1 MRRLLIALILVAVAI
16 SGCTEKGPSVAD
28 KSAEELKNLSISSAG
43 NLSSYSLKSSLTST
57 WKLHSG
63 NDTATDKLST
73 FTDEIES
80 IAAVDLQ
87 GLKVHANSS
96 TKNMLEIPDQPAN
109 ATTTNVDFY
118 LIGNTTYVEDGNGNW
133 THLVDPRSAEEV
145 WGPDRN
151 NQVKALASTFNL
163 SKTEMLGIEPVN
175 GEDAYKLK
183 IVPGNEDNISLFN
196 TAFAIA
202 AKVTQYPFYLPSL
215 NRSELNE
222 TGKIEKTI
230 WISKS
235 TYLPVKY
242 ESAMSFTMTPEIV
255 GALDPNTGKATMF
268 NQSVQLGA
276 IFVSTKATDLYYDFN
291 KLLNI
296 TPPMQALSSPAITP
310 QDLQEQVGEVGAQ
323 A

>member
-1 MRRLLIALILVAVAI
+1 MKRLLVALILVAVAI

-43 NLSSYSLKSSLTST
+43 NLSSYSLKSTLTST

-63 NDTATDKLST
+63 NNTTTDNLNT
-73 FTDEIES
+73 FTEDVETV
-80 IAAVDLQ
+80 AAVDLQ

-96 TKNMLEIPDQPAN
+96 TKNMLEAPDLPAN
-109 ATTTNVDFY
+109 VTTTNVDFY
-118 LIGNTTYVEDGNGNW
+118 LIGNSTYMDDGSGNW
-133 THLVDPRSAEEV
+133 THLVDPRQAEEV

-151 NQVKALASTFNL
+151 NQIKALAGTFNL
-163 SKTEMLGIEPVN
+163 STTEEVGTESVN

-183 IVPGNEDNISLFN
+183 IVPGNEDNTSLFN

-202 AKVTQYPFYLPSL
+202 AKVTQYPLFLPSL

-242 ESAMSFTMTPEIV
+242 ESIMSFTMTPELI
-255 GALDPNTGKATMF
+255 GAVDPSSGKATMF

-276 IFVSTKATDLYYDFN
+276 ISVDIKSNDLYYDFD
-291 KLLNI
+291 KSLNI
-296 TPPMQALSSPAITP
+296 TPPIEALSSPAITP
-310 QDLQEQVGEVGAQ
+310 QDLTT
-323 A
+323 

>member
-1 MRRLLIALILVAVAI
+1 MKRLLVALILIAVAI

-28 KSAEELKNLSISSAG
+28 ESAEELKNLSISSAG
-43 NLSSYSLKSSLTST
+43 NLSSYSLKSTLTST

-63 NDTATDKLST
+63 NNTTTEKLNT
-73 FTDEIES
+73 FTEDVETA
-80 IAAVDLQ
+80 AAVDLQ

-96 TKNMLEIPDQPAN
+96 TKNMLEAPDLPAN
-109 ATTTNVDFY
+109 VTTTNVDFY
-118 LIGNTTYVEDGNGNW
+118 LIGNSTYMDDGSGNW
-133 THLVDPRSAEEV
+133 THLVDPRLAEEV

-151 NQVKALASTFNL
+151 NQIKALAGTFNL
-163 SKTEMLGIEPVN
+163 STTEEISTESVN
-175 GEDAYKLK
+175 GEEAYKLK

-202 AKVTQYPFYLPSL
+202 AKVTQYPLFLPSL

-222 TGKIEKTI
+222 TGKMEKTI

-242 ESAMSFTMTPEIV
+242 ESTMSFTMTPELI
-255 GALDPNTGKATMF
+255 GAVDPSSGKATMF

-276 IFVSTKATDLYYDFN
+276 ISVAIKSTDLYYDFDRS
-291 KLLNI
+291 LDI

-310 QDLQEQVGEVGAQ
+310 QDLTTGEQA
-323 A
+323 

>member
-1 MRRLLIALILVAVAI
+1 MKRLLVALILIAVAI

-28 KSAEELKNLSISSAG
+28 KSAEELKNLSISSAE
-43 NLSSYSLKSSLTST
+43 NLSSYSLKSTLTST

-63 NDTATDKLST
+63 NNTTTEKLNT
-73 FTDEIES
+73 FTEDVET
-80 IAAVDLQ
+80 AATVDLQ

-96 TKNMLEIPDQPAN
+96 TKNMLEAPDLPAN
-109 ATTTNVDFY
+109 VTTTNVDFY
-118 LIGNTTYVEDGNGNW
+118 LIGNSTYMDDGSGNW
-133 THLVDPRSAEEV
+133 THLVDPRQAEEV

-151 NQVKALASTFNL
+151 NQIKALAGTFNL
-163 SKTEMLGIEPVN
+163 STTEEIGTESVN

-183 IVPGNEDNISLFN
+183 IVPGDEDNASLFN

-202 AKVTQYPFYLPSL
+202 AKVTQYPLFLPSL

-235 TYLPVKY
+235 SYLPVKY
-242 ESAMSFTMTPEIV
+242 DSIMSFTMTPELI
-255 GALDPNTGKATMF
+255 GAVDPSSGEATMF

-276 IFVSTKATDLYYDFN
+276 ISVAIKSADLYYDFDRS
-291 KLLNI
+291 LDI

-310 QDLQEQVGEVGAQ
+310 QDLTTGEQA
-323 A
+323 

>member
-1 MRRLLIALILVAVAI
+1 MKRLLVALILIAVAI

-28 KSAEELKNLSISSAG
+28 ESAEELKNLSISSAG
-43 NLSSYSLKSSLTST
+43 NLSSYSLKSTLTST

-63 NDTATDKLST
+63 NNTTTEKLNT
-73 FTDEIES
+73 FTEDVETA
-80 IAAVDLQ
+80 AAVDLQ

-96 TKNMLEIPDQPAN
+96 TKNMLEAPDLPAN
-109 ATTTNVDFY
+109 VTTTNVDFY
-118 LIGNTTYVEDGNGNW
+118 LIGNSTYMDDGNGNW
-133 THLVDPRSAEEV
+133 THLVDPRQAEEV

-151 NQVKALASTFNL
+151 NQINALAGTFNL
-163 SKTEMLGIEPVN
+163 STTEEISTESVN
-175 GEDAYKLK
+175 GEEAYKLK
-183 IVPGNEDNISLFN
+183 IVPGDEDNISLFN

-202 AKVTQYPFYLPSL
+202 AKVTQYPLFLPSL

-222 TGKIEKTI
+222 TGKMEKTI

-242 ESAMSFTMTPEIV
+242 ESTMSFTMTPELI
-255 GALDPNTGKATMF
+255 GAVDPSSGKATMF

-276 IFVSTKATDLYYDFN
+276 ISVAIKSTDLYYDFDRS
-291 KLLNI
+291 LDI

-310 QDLQEQVGEVGAQ
+310 QDLTTGEQA
-323 A
+323 

>member
-1 MRRLLIALILVAVAI
+1 MKRLLVALILVAVAI

-28 KSAEELKNLSISSAG
+28 ESAEELKNLSISSAG
-43 NLSSYSLKSSLTST
+43 NLSSYSLKSTLTST
-57 WKLHSG
+57 WKLYSG
-63 NDTATDKLST
+63 NNTTTDNLNT
-73 FTDEIES
+73 FTEDVETA
-80 IAAVDLQ
+80 AAVDLQ

-96 TKNMLEIPDQPAN
+96 TKNMLEAPDLPAN
-109 ATTTNVDFY
+109 VTTTNVDFY
-118 LIGNTTYVEDGNGNW
+118 LIGNSTYMDDGSGNW
-133 THLVDPRSAEEV
+133 THLVDPRQAEEV

-151 NQVKALASTFNL
+151 NQIKALAGTFNL
-163 SKTEMLGIEPVN
+163 STTEEISTESVN
-175 GEDAYKLK
+175 GEEAYKLK

-202 AKVTQYPFYLPSL
+202 AKVTQYPLFLPSL

-222 TGKIEKTI
+222 TGKMEKTI

-242 ESAMSFTMTPEIV
+242 ESTMSFTMTPELI
-255 GALDPNTGKATMF
+255 GAVDPSSGKATMF

-276 IFVSTKATDLYYDFN
+276 ISVAIKSTDLYYGFDRS
-291 KLLNI
+291 LDI

-310 QDLQEQVGEVGAQ
+310 QDLTTGEQA
-323 A
+323 

>member
-1 MRRLLIALILVAVAI
+1 MKRLLVALILIAVAI

-28 KSAEELKNLSISSAG
+28 KSAEELKNLSISSAE

-63 NDTATDKLST
+63 NNTTTEKLNT
-73 FTDEIES
+73 FTENVETV
-80 IAAVDLQ
+80 AVVDLQ

-96 TKNMLEIPDQPAN
+96 TKNMLEAPNLPAN
-109 ATTTNVDFY
+109 VTTTNVDFY
-118 LIGNTTYVEDGNGNW
+118 LIGNSTYMDDGDGNW
-133 THLVDPRSAEEV
+133 THLVDPRQAEEV

-151 NQVKALASTFNL
+151 NQIKTLAGTFNL
-163 SKTEMLGIEPVN
+163 STTEELGTESVN

-183 IVPGNEDNISLFN
+183 IVPGNEDNASLFN

-202 AKVTQYPFYLPSL
+202 AKVTQYPLFLPSL

-235 TYLPVKY
+235 SYLPVKY
-242 ESAMSFTMTPEIV
+242 ESVMSFTMTPELI
-255 GALDPNTGKATMF
+255 GAVDPSSGKATMF

-276 IFVSTKATDLYYDFN
+276 ITVAIESTDLYYDFDQP
-291 KLLNI
+291 LNI
-296 TPPMQALSSPAITP
+296 TPSMQALSSPAITP
-310 QDLQEQVGEVGAQ
+310 QDITNQAGEQA
-323 A
+323 

>member
-1 MRRLLIALILVAVAI
+1 MKRLLVALILIAVAI
-16 SGCTEKGPSVAD
+16 SGCTEKGPSVVD
-28 KSAEELKNLSISSAG
+28 KNVEELKNLSISAAG

-63 NDTATDKLST
+63 NNTTQDKLST
-73 FTDEIES
+73 FTEDIET

-87 GLKVHANSS
+87 NLKVHANSS
-96 TKNMLEIPDQPAN
+96 TKNMLETPDMPAN
-109 ATTTNVDFY
+109 VTTSIVDFY
-118 LIGNTTYVEDGNGNW
+118 LIGNSTYMDDENSNW
-133 THLVDPRSAEEV
+133 THLVDPRAAEEV

-151 NQVKALASTFNL
+151 NQVEALAGTFNL
-163 SKTEMLGIEPVN
+163 SKTEILGTESVN

-183 IVPGNEDNISLFN
+183 IVPGNEDNASLFN

-202 AKVTQYPFYLPSL
+202 AKVTQYPLLLPSL

-235 TYLPVKY
+235 TYLPMKY
-242 ESAMSFTMTPEIV
+242 ESAMSFTMTPEII
-255 GALDPNTGKATMF
+255 GALDASTGMATMF
-268 NQSVQLGA
+268 NQSIPLGA
-276 IFVSTKATDLYYDFN
+276 IVVSTRASDLYHDFDQP
-291 KLLNI
+291 LNI

-310 QDLQEQVGEVGAQ
+310 QDLADQAGEQV
-323 A
+323 

>member
-1 MRRLLIALILVAVAI
+1 MKRLLVALILVAVAI

-43 NLSSYSLKSSLTST
+43 NLSSYSLKSTLTST
-57 WKLHSG
+57 WKLYSG
-63 NDTATDKLST
+63 NNTTTDKLNT
-73 FTDEIES
+73 FTEDVETA
-80 IAAVDLQ
+80 AAVDLQ

-96 TKNMLEIPDQPAN
+96 TKNMLEAPDLPAN
-109 ATTTNVDFY
+109 VTTTNVDFY
-118 LIGNTTYVEDGNGNW
+118 LIGNSTYMDDGSGNW
-133 THLVDPRSAEEV
+133 THLVDPRQAEEV

-151 NQVKALASTFNL
+151 NQIKALAGTFNL
-163 SKTEMLGIEPVN
+163 STTEGISTESVN
-175 GEDAYKLK
+175 SEDAYKLK
-183 IVPGNEDNISLFN
+183 IVPGDEDNISLFN

-202 AKVTQYPFYLPSL
+202 AKVTQYPLFLPSL

-235 TYLPVKY
+235 SYQPVKY
-242 ESAMSFTMTPEIV
+242 ESIMSFTMTPELI
-255 GALDPNTGKATMF
+255 GAVDPSSGKATMF

-276 IFVSTKATDLYYDFN
+276 ISVAIKSTDLYYDFDRS
-291 KLLNI
+291 LDI

-310 QDLQEQVGEVGAQ
+310 QDLTIGEQA
-323 A
+323 